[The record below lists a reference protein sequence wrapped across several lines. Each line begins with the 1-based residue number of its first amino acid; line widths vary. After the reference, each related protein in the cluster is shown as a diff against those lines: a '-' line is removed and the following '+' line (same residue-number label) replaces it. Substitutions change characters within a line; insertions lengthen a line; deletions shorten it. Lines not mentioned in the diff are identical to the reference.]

1 MKFHFILNPVAGRG
15 KAYRAIKYIRNLLR
29 NKKINHEFS
38 ITNSPGDAT
47 RIASESKDIFDT
59 IIAIGGDGTVNEVMN
74 GLVNSDA
81 KLGVIPLGSGNDFAR
96 SLNLSKDIDK
106 AINVIL
112 DGKISYCDI
121 GKVITKLK
129 NENNEEKFSERFFI
143 NGIGIGFDATVAL
156 ESQKIK
162 LLRGLPLYF
171 AAVIKALLKYK
182 TPNFTIKLDEF
193 ITKSKCF
200 LISIGNGKSS
210 GGGFKLTPEADIND
224 SKFDVCYV
232 DDIGLFKIFKMLP
245 SSIKGTHK
253 RYREV
258 HFSKAEN
265 IQIFSNNNF
274 VVHADG
280 EIIGKKVNSVE
291 IEIIS
296 SNLKVI
302 HA

>member
-38 ITNSPGDAT
+38 ITNSPGDAI
-47 RIASESKDIFDT
+47 RIASESRDIFDT

-96 SLNLSKDIDK
+96 SLNLSKNIDK

-291 IEIIS
+291 IEIIP